1 MTDTYELDALNGAH
15 SSEDS
20 GDPEPSNAGGAD
32 GGGDGTAGGDGA
44 TDDGGSGLEEALGV
58 PVPDEHVGAFVAET
72 FEDAERDTTWEQ
84 VVDAMV
90 APEARDAWAALT
102 PREQAVEVL
111 GMADEYDRRAVEHL
125 ESVPLEVSADPEPDL
140 AEARRLRRN
149 ADVFRDGVAA
159 AYAEG
164 HVDDEG
170 LVAAVEESAFDTARV
185 ARREELME
193 QVAKVHDVEF
203 RPYGGTLM
211 GESDRETATPAS
223 GETW

>member
-15 SSEDS
+15 SPETDS
-20 GDPEPSNAGGAD
+20 GDPGADDTDGDGTVDAD
-32 GGGDGTAGGDGA
+32 GG
-44 TDDGGSGLEEALGV
+44 GLEEALGV

-90 APEARDAWAALT
+90 APEAREAWAELT
-102 PREQAVEVL
+102 PREQVVEVL
-111 GMADEYDRRAVEHL
+111 GMADEYDRQAIEHL
-125 ESVPLEVSADPEPDL
+125 EAVPLTASADPEPDL

-159 AYAEG
+159 AYDEG
-164 HVDDEG
+164 HVDDG
-170 LVAAVEESAFDTARV
+170 DLVAAVEESAFDTDRV

-193 QVAKVHDVEF
+193 QVATVHEVDF
-203 RPYGGTLM
+203 RPYGGTLL
-211 GESDRETATPAS
+211 GESDRETASPAS

>member
-1 MTDTYELDALNGAH
+1 MTDTYELDELNGTN
-15 SSEDS
+15 SSKTDS
-20 GDPEPSNAGGAD
+20 SDVTHGGAD
-32 GGGDGTAGGDGA
+32 GGGDGDQAN
-44 TDDGGSGLEEALGV
+44 GLEEALGV

-102 PREQAVEVL
+102 PREQVVEVL

-125 ESVPLEVSADPEPDL
+125 DAVPLEASADPEPDL

-164 HVDDEG
+164 HVGDEA
-170 LVAAVEESAFDTARV
+170 LVAAVEESAFATDRV

-193 QVAKVHDVEF
+193 QVAKVHEVEF
-203 RPYGGTLM
+203 RPYGGTLI